1 MSGILILKLN
11 IAGSGCINF
20 RKLLKNPLG
29 QAEVDWRGIVYN
41 NSWQDLYGHSFDVE
55 NNKLTVKN
63 VRIKSKN
70 LKKNDLLFKI
80 SNKIYNNDEYGNM
93 EVPKL
98 VLMRPGPGT
107 TSELEKGRGLFDS
120 GKYKIK
126 NIIKI
131 CTEAIESLINR
142 FKSNFD
148 KIYLRIKGHSRG
160 AVAATQIV
168 KKLSS
173 VFPNDDK
180 VEIRASFYDPVPGP
194 DFWNH
199 FLEPLWIRGSRGY
212 GDR

>member
-1 MSGILILKLN
+1 
-11 IAGSGCINF
+11 
-20 RKLLKNPLG
+20 
-29 QAEVDWRGIVYN
+29 
-41 NSWQDLYGHSFDVE
+41 
-55 NNKLTVKN
+55 
-63 VRIKSKN
+63 
-70 LKKNDLLFKI
+70 
-80 SNKIYNNDEYGNM
+80 M

-126 NIIKI
+126 NTIKI
-131 CTEAIESLINR
+131 CTEVIESLVNE

-180 VEIRASFYDPVPGP
+180 VEIRALFYDPVPGP

-199 FLEPLWIRGSRGY
+199 YGLGDPVDMEIDKNRTLRTAVVVSVNPAKPLGFRAQYVKNSNVIIFTSLGHSVGTKNLYNDGNGNYSKPKWK
-212 GDR
+212 